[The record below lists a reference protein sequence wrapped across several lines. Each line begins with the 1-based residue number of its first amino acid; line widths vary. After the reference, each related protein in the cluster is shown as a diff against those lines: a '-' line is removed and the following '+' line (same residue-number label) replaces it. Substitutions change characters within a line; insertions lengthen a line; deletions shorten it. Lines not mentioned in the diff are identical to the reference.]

1 MQGREGVSTDVLAE
15 RLEGLRDDVSAIADE
30 QRRTRDRLHN
40 LEGFAAAYLSVQ
52 RENRRSEARQY
63 QRLELRLQVLTIVV
77 AVGAIVVPLLVAFAT
92 GK

>member
-1 MQGREGVSTDVLAE
+1 MHDREGVSTDVLAE
-15 RLEGLRDDVSAIADE
+15 RLEALRGDVTAIVDE

-52 RENRRSEARQY
+52 RENRRSEDRQY
-63 QRLELRLQVLTIVV
+63 RRLELRVQVLTVV
-77 AVGAIVVPLLVAFAT
+77 IAVGAIVVPLAVAFAT